1 MECKFSYYNSAFG
14 LYHLIKVEPYWNVNI
29 IEVKSN
35 LNYTNIKVEPYWNV
49 NITHFNPS
57 ILGISIKVEPY
68 WNVNK
73 NQEFKN
79 KEIQDN

>member
-14 LYHLIKVEPYWNVNI
+14 LYHL
-29 IEVKSN
+29 
-35 LNYTNIKVEPYWNV
+35 IKVEPYWNV

>member
-49 NITHFNPS
+49 N
-57 ILGISIKVEPY
+57 
-68 WNVNK
+68 K

>member
-1 MECKFSYYNSAFG
+1 M
-14 LYHLIKVEPYWNVNI
+14 YHIRDYLRKKYQ
-29 IEVKSN
+29 
-35 LNYTNIKVEPYWNV
+35 IKVEPYWNV

>member
-1 MECKFSYYNSAFG
+1 M
-14 LYHLIKVEPYWNVNI
+14 YHIRDYLRKKYQ
-29 IEVKSN
+29 
-35 LNYTNIKVEPYWNV
+35 IKVEPYWNV

-73 NQEFKN
+73 DYLKLQ
-79 KEIQDN
+79 KENSRLK